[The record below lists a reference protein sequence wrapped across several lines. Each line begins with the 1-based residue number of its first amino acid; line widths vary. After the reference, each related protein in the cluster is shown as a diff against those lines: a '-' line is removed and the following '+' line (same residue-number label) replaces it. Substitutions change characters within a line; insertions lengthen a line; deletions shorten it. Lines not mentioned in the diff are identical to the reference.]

1 MKVMLDSNTCIFLM
15 SRKPGMIARVPLHE
29 CGISS
34 VVLGELEC
42 GFLKSDRRP
51 ENRGKLNQLLGA
63 VDIYEVGEEVALVW
77 AELQIAMKANLTGP
91 NDMWIAAHALALDV
105 PLITNNVTEFSRV
118 PNLLVDDWLTR

>member
-1 MKVMLDSNTCIFLM
+1 MV
-15 SRKPGMIARVPLHE
+15 AREPLHQ

-63 VDIYEVGEEVALVW
+63 VAIYDIDEDAARVW
-77 AELQIAMKANLTGP
+77 AELQVAMRGGSTMTLQTSSSLSGSF
-91 NDMWIAAHALALDV
+91 I
-105 PLITNNVTEFSRV
+105 
-118 PNLLVDDWLTR
+118 

>member
-1 MKVMLDSNTCIFLM
+1 MV
-15 SRKPGMIARVPLHE
+15 AREPLHQ

-63 VDIYEVGEEVALVW
+63 VAIYDIDADAARVW
-77 AELQIAMKANLTGP
+77 AELQVAMRASLAGP
-91 NDMWIAAHALALDV
+91 NDMWIAAHALALGV
-105 PLITNNVTEFSRV
+105 PLITNNVAEFSRV
-118 PNLLVDDWLTR
+118 PNLVVDDWLTE